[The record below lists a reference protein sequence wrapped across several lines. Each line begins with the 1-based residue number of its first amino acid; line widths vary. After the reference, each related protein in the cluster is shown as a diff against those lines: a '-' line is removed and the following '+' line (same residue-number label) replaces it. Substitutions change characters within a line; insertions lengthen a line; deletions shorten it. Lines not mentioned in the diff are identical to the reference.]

1 MEIYDDLQV
10 YLSNLAVL
18 NSKLHNLHWN
28 VVGRQFVQIH
38 EFTEE
43 LYEEFFVY
51 YDDIAE
57 ILKMKGEMPLVRI
70 EDYAREAT
78 VEELEA
84 REFDQDEALEIVL
97 DDLKELKSMAV
108 EIRESAEE
116 IDEFDVVGELEEH
129 IDYYNLKIWFLESM
143 LAG

>member
-1 MEIYDDLQV
+1 MNIYEDLQV

-18 NSKLHNLHWN
+18 NSKLHNMHWN
-28 VVGRQFVQIH
+28 VVGPRFVQIH

-57 ILKMKGEMPLVRI
+57 ILKMKGEMPLVKL
-70 EDYAREAT
+70 EDYADNAT
-78 VEELEA
+78 IEEVDA
-84 REFDQDEALEIVL
+84 REFDEEEVIEIVL
-97 DDLKELKSMAV
+97 EDLKEMKSLAV
-108 EIRESAEE
+108 DIREEADEA
-116 IDEFDVVGELEEH
+116 DEFDIVGEMEEQV
-129 IDYYNLKIWFLESM
+129 DYYNLKIWFLESM

>member
-1 MEIYDDLQV
+1 MDFYDDLQV

-28 VVGRQFVQIH
+28 VVGPRFVQLH

-43 LYEEFFVY
+43 VYEEFFVY
-51 YDDIAE
+51 YDEIAE
-57 ILKMKGEMPLVRI
+57 ILKMKGEMPLVKL
-70 EDYAREAT
+70 EDYADKAT

-84 REFDQDEALEIVL
+84 REFDHDEVIEIVL
-97 DDLKELKSMAV
+97 EDLREMKSLAV
-108 EIRESAEE
+108 EIREKADEA
-116 IDEFDVVGELEEH
+116 DEFDVVGEMEEQA
-129 IDYYNLKIWFLESM
+129 DYYNLKIWFLESM

>member
-57 ILKMKGEMPLVRI
+57 ILKMKGEMPLVKI
-70 EDYAREAT
+70 EDYAQEAT
-78 VEELEA
+78 VEELDA
-84 REFDQDEALEIVL
+84 REFDQDEVIEIVL
-97 DDLKELKSMAV
+97 EDLKEMKSMAV
-108 EIRESAEE
+108 EIRESADDV
-116 IDEFDVVGELEEH
+116 DEFDVVGELEEH